1 MKIVWKLDKNKD
13 KVQRMNQMLWKMAE
27 NWMKIDLKYE
37 KNCLKTLNIELKS
50 DKNVSKTG

>member
-37 KNCLKTLNIELKS
+37 KNCWKTLNIELKS